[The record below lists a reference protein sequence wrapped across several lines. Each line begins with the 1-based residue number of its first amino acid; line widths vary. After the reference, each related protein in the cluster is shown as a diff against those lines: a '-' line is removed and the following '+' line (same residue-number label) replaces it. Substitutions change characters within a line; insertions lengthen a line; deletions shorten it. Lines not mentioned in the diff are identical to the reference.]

1 MFHFNFIAS
10 AGDNNGKNHDGDSVM
25 PQLSV
30 TDPRISGLEKQL
42 RIETM
47 VKHGA
52 ENMLKSY
59 AANNN
64 KVSIF
69 HKVSIVYIRFWVSTN

>member
-1 MFHFNFIAS
+1 
-10 AGDNNGKNHDGDSVM
+10 M
-25 PQLSV
+25 PQLGGV
-30 TDPRISGLEKQL
+30 TVDPRISGLEKQL

-64 KVSIF
+64 KVRAVNT
-69 HKVSIVYIRFWVSTN
+69 KC